1 MSQFIKEFIKKTK
14 PQFLKTKKYLSE
26 NDWSNW
32 IIEKEDIDE
41 KPFARAKRVQG
52 EFEVQEKAIKIV
64 LNRIKYLVKK
74 SEGDHHLKIFK
85 DFVKESLKIVEIHTE
100 RIDNYINSTSL
111 EDIAT
116 TDLKKTEM
124 DFHNTLYEKLSG
136 IEDSLTTLNIKE
148 DTQDTS
154 GIVFHDNTLAPLCQH
169 ETLVALYPE
178 IKRKIEAMKIDFTS
192 PPKNEM
198 MLYMENIPE
207 WNQDKHY
214 FDQEKETLQFYVD
227 EYKKI
232 KNGISIDGQ
241 AIEPWLYFH
250 MNHFVTEIPT
260 PIYNEVTKQT
270 DIKKVVRVPPL
281 RDNEWYIIQDNY
293 RRAKLEGKITFIA
306 ATRRLFKSTGLASH
320 LHHIAITGGKELIV
334 AGGSAKDLSQL
345 EKNIK
350 VSMLNCNPAFSS
362 NNLTN
367 DWSKKVQL
375 GIKTKGGKIIPQAII
390 HVINLNA
397 GGEKSSEILAGF
409 TPDAFVIDEV
419 MKAPFIDQL
428 NAAKPSF
435 DTPYGKLANA
445 ILSGTGG
452 NEELSRDALVVL
464 NEPQDYGILE
474 MDWDAL
480 ERGMDK
486 EDILWKRRKFG
497 TFAPAAM
504 SAKDGMV
511 KIKSNLAKYLGK
523 LESIE
528 LGKIEILLTDW
539 KKCNEIIAADRK
551 KLSKHKPSLTKEI
564 VYYPNDPE
572 EIFLSGKVN
581 PFPREEADRHLKY
594 IREAGLTGRKMDI
607 MKAKGANTIDFELSD
622 KTLPKF
628 PHVGGFHDSPILIF
642 GEYPKEKPPKNLYV
656 ASLDDYKQEQADS
669 DSLGCFIIY
678 KRQSGNDG
686 WGNKIAAIYTS
697 RPNPHNKFHRT
708 GFLLLEAYNAEC
720 LMENEDMGFKTYLD
734 TIHKTEQYLVPS
746 FNMAGDITLKHNANR
761 NFGLSPSGNKS
772 AIINQ
777 AINYCWKEHKLVNS
791 EGEECTVLGVE
802 FIDDEMLLEEIIN
815 YKEGENH
822 DRITTFGIS
831 LIQAHYLDTNYIVA
845 QLKEIENKVI
855 IKTNQQSKLF
865 THTRRKLF

>member
-32 IIEKEDIDE
+32 TIDKDDIYE
-41 KPFARAKRVQG
+41 KPSARSKRVQG

-85 DFVKESLKIVEIHTE
+85 DFVKDSLKIVEIHTE

-232 KNGISIDGQ
+232 KNGISIDGE

-435 DTPYGKLANA
+435 DTPYGTLANA
-445 ILSGTGG
+445 ILSGCVCAGTKVWTNTGKLVNIEDLKQEDGILGYNGEGISKEPITWMKPPAKKPCYRIEITGG
-452 NEELSRDALVVL
+452 NYIECSEDHPVL
-464 NEPQDYGILE
+464 TNHDNNKKNRSIFKRADTLKKGDY
-474 MDWDAL
+474 
-480 ERGMDK
+480 
-486 EDILWKRRKFG
+486 
-497 TFAPAAM
+497 
-504 SAKDGMV
+504 
-511 KIKSNLAKYLGK
+511 
-523 LESIE
+523 
-528 LGKIEILLTDW
+528 
-539 KKCNEIIAADRK
+539 
-551 KLSKHKPSLTKEI
+551 
-564 VYYPNDPE
+564 VYMPDN
-572 EIFLSGKVN
+572 IS
-581 PFPREEADRHLKY
+581 
-594 IREAGLTGRKMDI
+594 
-607 MKAKGANTIDFELSD
+607 
-622 KTLPKF
+622 
-628 PHVGGFHDSPILIF
+628 IF
-642 GEYPKEKPPKNLYV
+642 GDKHVEDARL
-656 ASLDDYKQEQADS
+656 
-669 DSLGCFIIY
+669 LG
-678 KRQSGNDG
+678 
-686 WGNKIAAIYTS
+686 
-697 RPNPHNKFHRT
+697 
-708 GFLLLEAYNAEC
+708 LL
-720 LMENEDMGFKTYLD
+720 
-734 TIHKTEQYLVPS
+734 
-746 FNMAGDITLKHNANR
+746 
-761 NFGLSPSGNKS
+761 
-772 AIINQ
+772 
-777 AINYCWKEHKLVNS
+777 
-791 EGEECTVLGVE
+791 
-802 FIDDEMLLEEIIN
+802 
-815 YKEGENH
+815 
-822 DRITTFGIS
+822 
-831 LIQAHYLDTNYIVA
+831 
-845 QLKEIENKVI
+845 
-855 IKTNQQSKLF
+855 
-865 THTRRKLF
+865 